1 MKKGNIFILCA
12 LLTSLM
18 THGIRFKEEDIFCLE
33 PEESMTKSVHKF
45 VLDNGMT
52 ILVRVVRTLPKVS
65 VHLFYH
71 VGAKDEGTG
80 ERGIAHFIEHL
91 IFKGTAGK
99 KSLNL
104 SESDINVIS
113 QILAAYTNAFTS
125 NDYTGY
131 LFNVPTQNWKQV
143 LPIMADCMVNC
154 SFKPDHIN
162 SEMKAVIQELKMGRD
177 NYTRDLLFDLVGAI
191 FADHPYHYPVIGYKQ
206 DLWSI
211 DSEGLRSFYKKH
223 YKPNNATLV
232 VVGDVDPDEVLQEG
246 NNAFGNIK
254 PDHAYKKQIFYH
266 NKDVSS
272 KSITYYRDIKQ
283 PEVLLAYLVPGARDK
298 KDDVLDVINYI
309 LFAGKSSRLHKKLVD
324 ELQLVTDISA
334 GDWLFFDYGIFYVH
348 FVPKNVKDVDL
359 IIKHINDE
367 MALIAKEG
375 ITPKELESAT
385 KKARMKYYSLL
396 ENIQRQAYDIG
407 KAYLATGDEEY
418 VLRYLQEPSEELAQ
432 EVRDI
437 TAQYFRASVTNKGLV
452 LPLPEQERAEWK
464 RIQDESDDEDRRI
477 LTARARTSPVE
488 QPSHAQNIIA
498 AEQEEFNYPKPETFM
513 LGNGAKVL
521 YLNTDTTPKIN
532 LVIDLKAS
540 EYWDPEN
547 KQGLFSFVS
556 RMLAEGTKKYT
567 ADQLAQEL
575 ESRGMMFAAYPGGL
589 YMSML
594 SDDFEKGLE
603 LLQEILD
610 NATFDKKAMEKVR
623 AQMLADLTS
632 FWDEPKAFMNQLVR
646 QEIYK
651 GHPYAKNSMGTK
663 EAIESITRDDLM
675 QFYKKYIR
683 PDGAKI
689 AIVGDIKKYNIK
701 DVLKRSLGKWHGEP
715 VEDMVYP
722 PLKSASI
729 KECNYPINRDQ
740 VVLSFAGLSID
751 RKHPDYDKCVLFDQI
766 FSGRSLMSMH
776 SRLFQL
782 REQSGLFYG
791 IGGSVVSNAN
801 EQPGMVQI
809 STMVSLDR
817 LKEAEK
823 AIRETLDN
831 VLDTIKP
838 EELDEAR
845 NAVITSL
852 ISNFESNNSI
862 ANAFLFLERY
872 GFDYDYFDKRNAAL
886 KKITLDEMKQAI
898 KSILDK
904 ATITTFRAGRVE
916 GLQQGP
922 DVE

>member
-1 MKKGNIFILCA
+1 MKKGTMFIACA
-12 LLTSLM
+12 LMTSLM
-18 THGIRFKEEDIFCLE
+18 INGIRFKEEDIFCLE
-33 PEESMTKSVHKF
+33 PEESMTKSVNKF

-65 VHLFYH
+65 IHLFYH

-104 SESDINVIS
+104 SESDINIIS

-154 SFKPDHIN
+154 SFKEDHIN

-191 FADHPYHYPVIGYKQ
+191 FSDHPYHYPVIGYKQ

-232 VVGDVDPDEVLQEG
+232 VVGDVDPEDVLQEA

-254 PDHAYKKQIFYH
+254 PDHEYKKQTFFH
-266 NKDVSS
+266 NKDVAA

-348 FVPKNVKDVDL
+348 FVPKNIKDVD
-359 IIKHINDE
+359 IIVKHINDE

-375 ITPKELESAT
+375 VTEKELESAT

-437 TAQYFRASVTNKGLV
+437 ITQYFRASVTNRGLV
-452 LPLPEQERAEWK
+452 LPLPEQERAEWTK
-464 RIQDESDDEDRRI
+464 LQEESDAEDRRI
-477 LTARARTSPVE
+477 LTARARTSAVE
-488 QPSHAQNIIA
+488 EPLYAKKIVA
-498 AEQEEFNYPKPETFM
+498 AEQEEFRFPKPETFA
-513 LGNGAKVL
+513 LNNGAKVL
-521 YLNTDTTPKIN
+521 YYNTDITPKIN
-532 LVIDLKAS
+532 VIINLKAS
-540 EYWDPEN
+540 EHCDPED

-556 RMLAEGTKKYT
+556 RMLSEGTKKYT
-567 ADQLAQEL
+567 GEQLAQEL
-575 ESRGMMFAAYPGGL
+575 ESRGMILAAYPGGL

-603 LLQEILD
+603 LLEEVLD
-610 NATFDKKAMEKVR
+610 NAIFDKKAMEKVR
-623 AQMLADLTS
+623 VQMLADLTS
-632 FWDEPKAFMNQLVR
+632 FWDEPKAFMSQLVR

-663 EAIESITRDDLM
+663 ESIQNITRDDMM
-675 QFYKKYIR
+675 QFYKKYVR

-689 AIVGDIKKYNIK
+689 AIVGDIKKYNLK
-701 DVLKRSLGKWHGEP
+701 DVLKRTLGKWHGEP

-722 PLKSASI
+722 ALKPSSV
-729 KECNYPINRDQ
+729 KEFNYPINRDQ
-740 VVLSFAGLSID
+740 VVLAFAGLSID
-751 RKHPDYDKCVLFDQI
+751 RKNPDYDKCVLFDQI
-766 FSGRSLMSMH
+766 FSGRSLMSLH
-776 SRLFQL
+776 SRLYQL

-791 IGGSVVSNAN
+791 IGGSVISGAD
-801 EQPGMVQI
+801 EQPGMVNI

-817 LKEAEK
+817 LQEAEK
-823 AIRETLDN
+823 AIKDTLET

-845 NAVITSL
+845 NAIITSL
-852 ISNFESNNSI
+852 ISNFESTGSI
-862 ANAFLFLERY
+862 ANAFLFLEKY
-872 GFDYDYFDKRNAAL
+872 GFDYDYFDKRNAQL
-886 KKITLDEMKQAI
+886 KKITLDDMKQAVR
-898 KSILDK
+898 SILDN
-904 ATITTFRAGRVE
+904 APLTTFRAGRVDA
-916 GLQQGP
+916 LKQGP
-922 DVE
+922 DIQ